1 MSDRSVHVLVAV
13 TGGIAAYKTADLV
26 SRMIR
31 RGWTVDVVMTPAATE
46 FVRPLTFEALTGRDV
61 FVEPFAPAL
70 RKPEHVAL
78 AERPRIAVV
87 APATANT
94 LAKIVHGIADNLL
107 AAALLACRKPMLVA
121 PAMNSGMWDAPA
133 TRENM
138 KTLAARGVHVIGP
151 EEGRLACGDVGM
163 GRMSSP
169 EAILDRVDAILEST
183 P

>member
-1 MSDRSVHVLVAV
+1 MTTHVLVAV

-26 SRMIR
+26 SRMAR

-46 FVRPLTFEALTGRDV
+46 FVRPLVFETLTGRDV
-61 FVEPFAPAL
+61 FVEPFAPVL
-70 RKPEHVAL
+70 RRPEHIAL
-78 AERPRIAVV
+78 AERPHVAVV

-94 LAKIVHGIADNLL
+94 LAKLAHGIADNLL
-107 AAALLACRKPMLVA
+107 TCTFLACRKPTLVA
-121 PAMNSGMWDAPA
+121 PAMNCGMWDAPA

-138 KTLAARGVHVIGP
+138 ETLRRRGVHVVGP
-151 EEGRLACGDVGM
+151 EEGRLACGTVGT

-169 EAILDRVDAILEST
+169 ETILRRVDELLEVK